1 MGDLPFPIYFDFE
14 TTSGKKIYNFEE
26 DCSLYL
32 VSYSFVVAFHPC
44 LNLEKIFLV
53 GSFNHSFEFLVDVG
67 YLSEEML
74 LYFDPITARQLKD
87 CAIAVFNK
95 KERFPPQQN
104 IFMWIEICNWLV
116 EKNGLQT
123 DFLRDLENLTISLSK
138 SSKMK
143 IQLIGPK
150 QTVSFVA
157 FVYQQIC
164 HIFQMKSWKP
174 F

>member
-26 DCSLYL
+26 DCSLYS

-74 LYFDPITARQLKD
+74 LYFDPIAARQLKD
-87 CAIAVFNK
+87 RAIAVFNK
-95 KERFPPQQN
+95 KERFPP
-104 IFMWIEICNWLV
+104 
-116 EKNGLQT
+116 
-123 DFLRDLENLTISLSK
+123 
-138 SSKMK
+138 SKMFSCELK
-143 IQLIGPK
+143 
-150 QTVSFVA
+150 FVIDLLKKMA
-157 FVYQQIC
+157 CRQI
-164 HIFQMKSWKP
+164 F
-174 F
+174 